1 MDELEKQYQLGVLA
15 KAQGVPLQDY
25 FDLETM
31 LDLWGEAMADRKQA
45 RELASQLRDNLVK
58 CAEMSFDKEFSQQ
71 VAEEWEFSWERDDGK
86 Y

>member
-86 Y
+86 H

>member
-45 RELASQLRDNLVK
+45 RRLCEERRLDVDAPADNVDGYISVQ
-58 CAEMSFDKEFSQQ
+58 EIFP
-71 VAEEWEFSWERDDGK
+71 WERNDGK